1 LAKILELEH
10 VNMFR
15 GTLQVLREISLDLEK
30 GDAAF
35 IVGRNGAGK
44 TAIIKGLMGLLPVKS
59 GKIMFNGQ
67 DVTNLAAYKRARLGI
82 GYLPDDMGVVPDLTM
97 EEHIKMA
104 AWVSH
109 QPLEEVKK
117 TIFPIFPEL
126 EGLMNRRGIQLS
138 GGERRMLAIS
148 RALALKPSLLLLDE
162 ALEGL
167 APVAI
172 TRLTDAIAAIVK
184 KMGLTVFAAES
195 NIALA
200 SKMASKLYAIERGEI
215 LYEGDPKKIFEQE
228 DIMRVISG

>member
-30 GDAAF
+30 GDSAF

-82 GYLPDDMGVVPDLTM
+82 GYLPDDMGVVPDLTL

-109 QPLEEVKK
+109 QPLEEIKK

-228 DIMRVISG
+228 DIMRVIRG

>member
-1 LAKILELEH
+1 LAKILELER
-10 VNMFR
+10 VSMFR
-15 GTLQVLREISLDLEK
+15 GTLQVLREISLDLER
-30 GDAAF
+30 GDSAF

-59 GKIMFNGQ
+59 GKIMFSGQ

-82 GYLPDDMGVVPDLTM
+82 GYLPDDMGVVPDLTL

-109 QPLEEVKK
+109 QPLEEIKK

-126 EGLMNRRGIQLS
+126 ERLMNRRGIQLS

-167 APVAI
+167 APVAV
-172 TRLTDAIAAIVK
+172 TRLTDAIAMIVK

-200 SKMASKLYAIERGEI
+200 SKMASKIYAIERGEI
-215 LYEGDPKKIFEQE
+215 LYQGDPKKIFEQE
-228 DIMRVISG
+228 DIMRIIRG